1 MARRAVAKLFD
12 WQKLNSPNGK
22 NWYMI
27 QGRPTGKRERF
38 YFETET
44 EAKKAVADRNRQIAA
59 FGSQNTLS
67 DCDRVM
73 AAECIKMLAP
83 LGKTLYQATHF
94 YRDYLEKT
102 TTSITVDELC
112 DRVAAE
118 FDRRLKDNEFRSNRH
133 HISMNETIR
142 KFRAKFGDVPI
153 KTLKGTT
160 IKAWLALEPLAVKT
174 RNRHLSYIGNIFGIA
189 REWELMDT
197 DPFEKVESFNDPAKN
212 GRKIGILT
220 PEEFT
225 KFLTVL
231 DPDWLPFFAISGF
244 TGLRRSEIEK
254 LDWSEIKL
262 DRSLIDLPFH
272 KSKNGNRKLIEVP
285 ENLATIL
292 SPFIKAEGPI
302 IPRKKLQF
310 AKTKATRASD
320 ITWKQNCLR
329 HSFCSY
335 AVAVKGLDW
344 TAIQADHDTKMLK
357 KHYLEVV
364 TKEDAANYWA
374 IRPDDS

>member
-12 WQKLNSPNGK
+12 WQKLKSPNGK
-22 NWYMI
+22 KWYMI

-59 FGSQNTLS
+59 FGSQNTLPDS
-67 DCDRVM
+67 DRVM
-73 AAECIKMLAP
+73 AAECIKMLIP
-83 LGKTLYQATHF
+83 FGKTLYQATHF
-94 YRDYLEKT
+94 YRDYMEKT
-102 TTSITVDELC
+102 TTSITVNELC
-112 DRVAAE
+112 DRVAKE
-118 FDRRLKDNEFRSNRH
+118 FDRRLKDKEFRSNRH

-142 KFRAKFGDVPI
+142 KFRAKFGSVPI

-244 TGLRRSEIEK
+244 TG
-254 LDWSEIKL
+254 
-262 DRSLIDLPFH
+262 
-272 KSKNGNRKLIEVP
+272 
-285 ENLATIL
+285 
-292 SPFIKAEGPI
+292 
-302 IPRKKLQF
+302 
-310 AKTKATRASD
+310 
-320 ITWKQNCLR
+320 
-329 HSFCSY
+329 Y
-335 AVAVKGLDW
+335 VAVKLKNLIGQRLNL
-344 TAIQADHDTKMLK
+344 TALSSIFRFINQKM
-357 KHYLEVV
+357 E
-364 TKEDAANYWA
+364 TG
-374 IRPDDS
+374 S